1 MICVQTASNKGVQ
14 RERGRDRERHIWYFF
29 WLQETYMVLDYIE
42 LRFFYIYMVSDIH
55 GPEDRGVQYEDR
67 NILIYV

>member
-14 RERGRDRERHIWYFF
+14 RERGRDRERYIWLYGT
-29 WLQETYMVLDYIE
+29 WLYRIKI
-42 LRFFYIYMVSDIH
+42 YIYMVSDIH